1 MWKVKKGQD
10 SVDNNG
16 RSSNVELL
24 RILCILF
31 IIGDHF
37 TGQSGIFEGGTRKP
51 YFLLH
56 SNKFVKS
63 RM

>member
-1 MWKVKKGQD
+1 MWKVKKSQD
-10 SVDNNG
+10 CVDNNG

-37 TGQSGIFEGGTRKP
+37 TGQSGIFEGG
-51 YFLLH
+51 H
-56 SNKFVKS
+56 
-63 RM
+63 